1 MPEASDVVLIDAG
14 DGRRLERF
22 GSRLVDR
29 PSPAASDPRRRPEA
43 WSASDLRFERGR
55 GWTATDPMLTEPWSV
70 EAAGLTMRLKPAPS
84 GQVGMFPEHLR
95 MLPWLEA
102 QIARHCRADLPD
114 QPSGDPPSSSRP
126 PPTVLNLFASTGLA
140 TLAAAR
146 SGAAVTHVDAARSAV
161 SMARA
166 NAVLSGLGDHPIR
179 WIVDDAARF
188 ADREARR
195 GRVYDG
201 LILDPP
207 SYGHGPDGRAWRIED
222 DLPSLLA
229 ACENLFA
236 PGGFVLLTSHITD
249 VRPADLGGILVDTL
263 HAIPSAVEAGSLAM
277 IATSGARLPAGAFAR
292 VAAMPAR
299 PPSTAP
305 TRGGAAQ
312 QSSGS

>member
-22 GSRLVDR
+22 GPRLVDR
-29 PSPAASDPRRRPEA
+29 PSPAASDPRRRREA
-43 WSASDLRFERGR
+43 WSAADLRFDRGR
-55 GWTATDPMLTEPWSV
+55 GWAATDPRLTEPWSV
-70 EAAGLTMRLKPAPS
+70 EAAGLTMTLKPAPS

-95 MLPWLEA
+95 MLPWLDS
-102 QIARHCRADLPD
+102 QIARHGLADLPD
-114 QPSGDPPSSSRP
+114 QSSGDPPSST
-126 PPTVLNLFASTGLA
+126 PPTILNLFASTGLA

-161 SMARA
+161 STARA
-166 NAVLSGLGDHPIR
+166 NALLSGLGNHPIR

-207 SYGHGPDGRAWRIED
+207 SYGHGPSGRVWRLED

-229 ACENLFA
+229 ACENLIA
-236 PGGFVLLTSHITD
+236 LGGFVLLTSHTTD
-249 VRPADLGGILVDTL
+249 VGPADLGGILADTL
-263 HAIPSAVEAGSLAM
+263 HAIPVAVEAGSLEM

-292 VAAMPAR
+292 IARAADATRAAGSAALDRVNAR
-299 PPSTAP
+299 RIP
-305 TRGGAAQ
+305 
-312 QSSGS
+312 